1 MKNNKKKLEKFGRYI
16 AYILRHN
23 PQAVDRHGWAVVP
36 ELISLASRAGYA
48 LTLPDLIEVVQFD
61 EKGRYAF
68 DGDKA
73 KIRALQGHSFPVDL
87 ELVNLV
93 PPTVLYHGTATRY
106 LDSIMK
112 TGLTAQTRHAVH
124 LSASAATAVA
134 VGSRH
139 GKPIVLTV
147 NTVQM
152 HEDGYKFQCSQNG
165 VWLTDFVPAQYLQVP

>member
-36 ELISLASRAGYA
+36 ELIALASRAGYA
-48 LTLPDLIEVVQFD
+48 LTMPDLIEVVEYD
-61 EKGRYAF
+61 DKGRYSF
-68 DGDKA
+68 NGNKE

-93 PPTVLYHGTATRY
+93 PPDVLYHGTATRY
-106 LDSIMK
+106 LDAILE
-112 TGLTAQTRHAVH
+112 TGVKAQTRHAVH

-134 VGSRH
+134 VGARH

-147 NTVQM
+147 DTRKM
-152 HEDGYKFQCSQNG
+152 HQDGFAFQCSQNG
-165 VWLTDFVPAQYLQVP
+165 VWLTDFVPVAYLQVP